1 MRRTF
6 IDTLTSI
13 ANDDERVYLLTADLG
28 YGIVEQFADAHPNRF
43 INVGC
48 AEQNMVGIAMGMASR
63 GLFPFCYSIATFL
76 TMRPYE
82 FIRHAAYDNLP
93 IRLVGIGRGKEYTE
107 NGHTHWALEASH
119 ILSCL
124 PNIVVEMPTDD
135 TVRDVLRDSWDTPK
149 PVYYS
154 LSRYEKETI

>member
-1 MRRTF
+1 MRRAF

-13 ANDDERVYLLTADLG
+13 ANDDERIFLLTADLG
-28 YGIVEQFADAHPNRF
+28 YGIVEQFADAHPGRF

-76 TMRPYE
+76 TMRPFE
-82 FIRHAAYDNLP
+82 FTRHAAHDNLS

-107 NGHTHWALEASH
+107 NGHTHWALEAPH
-119 ILSCL
+119 IMSCL
-124 PNIVVEMPTDD
+124 PNMVIKTPTHD
-135 TVRDVLRDSWDTPK
+135 TVRDVLRNTWDAPA

-154 LSRYEKETI
+154 LSRYDKP